1 MSSGSE
7 KKDLKV
13 AHRTVFDE
21 LLDNSSLPAAE
32 KALPWLVE
40 EAQIVVSAGS
50 TTTLYYLKC
59 TTYFILTDQA
69 IHSAYVE
76 LLAAIPDPGTLTALP
91 VLESLA
97 FLAAVTKEGFW
108 NNDAA
113 SSRLARVSSDD
124 DLECGERIIRKG
136 ISISRSTCSQHR
148 DPKLLTKG
156 NTFEAARW
164 LEPGAAKLE
173 QYLVSFPKGT
183 RQCLDINLAK
193 SEIYLKLAAVFRRF
207 ELEFFKT

>member
-1 MSSGSE
+1 MIRLLLSSVEWIINLIDPKSMQLFHVKATVMSSGSI
-7 KKDLKV
+7 KKDLKF

-21 LLDNSSLPAAE
+21 LLDNLSLPAAE

-59 TTYFILTDQA
+59 TTYFFLTDQA

-76 LLAAIPDPGTLTALP
+76 LLAAVPDPGTLTALP
-91 VLESLA
+91 VLESLP

-113 SSRLARVSSDD
+113 SSRLARVSPDD
-124 DLECGERIIRKG
+124 DLECGDA
-136 ISISRSTCSQHR
+136 S
-148 DPKLLTKG
+148 
-156 NTFEAARW
+156 
-164 LEPGAAKLE
+164 
-173 QYLVSFPKGT
+173 YV
-183 RQCLDINLAK
+183 
-193 SEIYLKLAAVFRRF
+193 
-207 ELEFFKT
+207 